1 MRNKVLYVA
10 SIAFAAAVMLTTPH
24 ATYASEAH
32 SNKVKTAISTSISG
46 LIGENN
52 SPNPTLY
59 STKSYLVGQRYRTVA
74 SNKNG
79 INGDVYIAVSQ
90 QGYNGWLY
98 QMNIIMTDKYGKV
111 IHRYDNA
118 TGVAADG
125 HWWAG
130 SDITNVQL
138 QIAPRN
144 WFVEKNSFWV
154 RCTF

>member
-32 SNKVKTAISTSISG
+32 SNEVQTAIATSIPG

-59 STKSYLVGQRYRTVA
+59 ATTPYRVGLRYISVA
-74 SNKNG
+74 RNQNG
-79 INGDVYIAVSQ
+79 INGEVYISVSQ
-90 QGYNGWLY
+90 EGYNGWLY
-98 QMNIIMTDKYGKV
+98 QMNIIMTNKYGNV

-130 SDITNVQL
+130 PEVTNVQL
-138 QIAPRN
+138 QIAPKN
-144 WFVEKNSFWV
+144 WFVDEKSFWV
-154 RCTF
+154 NCTF